1 MGIREVIGRLF
12 FKKDEQNVI
21 EVEMGLTTIDEPAQT
36 HLTKALE
43 GDKIGQYN
51 FGIACIKGDG
61 LPINMQRA
69 IHWLTK
75 SANQNY
81 SKAQHI
87 LALIFLEGDGVEK
100 NIIDGLYW
108 LKKAAGNNYVE

>member
-1 MGIREVIGRLF
+1 MGIRKIIGRLF
-12 FKKDEQNVI
+12 LEKTNNSAI

-36 HLTKALE
+36 HLKKALE
-43 GDKIGQYN
+43 GNRIGQYN
-51 FGIACIKGDG
+51 FGIACIKGAG

-81 SKAQHI
+81 SKAQHT
-87 LALIFLEGDGVEK
+87 LALIFLEGDGV
-100 NIIDGLYW
+100 
-108 LKKAAGNNYVE
+108 KKML